1 MELNWGSACSLA
13 NAVDEV
19 LRSALRLDLL
29 ERNASE
35 WLGSVGCQVAVDV
48 LSGVAAARLA
58 ERVLDFINARRIGD
72 GDDDNNL
79 PGACTALRSFS
90 GDTEVLLADGTAIA
104 IAHVEVGDVVFA
116 HDPET
121 GESGPRSEMGM
132 LLCLSSGG
140 WRVFE

>member
-1 MELNWGSACSLA
+1 M
-13 NAVDEV
+13 
-19 LRSALRLDLL
+19 
-29 ERNASE
+29 
-35 WLGSVGCQVAVDV
+35 DV

-116 HDPET
+116 HDP
-121 GESGPRSEMGM
+121 GSEMGSG
-132 LLCLSSGG
+132 LDSEQLFVGRGGG
-140 WRVFE
+140 WLFV